1 MVGRKEEGDGWNVSC
16 AEERRE
22 PAGQKAKDVER
33 IQWNRGNAQ

>member
-1 MVGRKEEGDGWNVSC
+1 MGETSAV
-16 AEERRE
+16 RRRGE